1 MVTKRKENVS
11 KDVVVQ
17 AENVGES
24 SSRKKEQP
32 IDESRDTC
40 LPAGIAGIIKDQT
53 TVECND
59 NGAEYIQ
66 ARVDG
71 TLADILK
78 RPDGSILRTFLPT
91 EIESTEAETGR
102 IVFVQASFF
111 KCGGMVLGLCF
122 SHKITDG
129 TTLSTVVKSWS
140 SIALSG
146 SKDSVKFPEFNAE
159 TSSLHPL
166 DSNIPPSMKVT
177 RDESVITKRYV
188 IESSKIAQ
196 LKAKAA
202 SPMVLQPTRFEAVSA
217 LIWKCLDNVSRSTK
231 GFPRLSVMSIYV
243 NLRKMTVPSLPE
255 NAIGNMGGVFFPSH
269 STEKEID
276 LKDLITKLSK
286 ELKEFRKNAMETINE
301 KKRAWMSRCGIENF
315 GVRDDIDHFMCT
327 SWCRF
332 GFYEADF
339 GWGKPAWATVPNLM
353 IPNLVM
359 LMDTK
364 DGEGVEVFVTLNKE
378 EMALFE
384 LEKELLEFAAVNPS
398 VLN

>member
-1 MVTKRKENVS
+1 MAIKIEIVSREIIKPSSPTPQNLRNFKLSFLDQTAPAAYVPLLLFYLPENDSDSHVVEAAERSQHLKTSLS
-11 KDVVVQ
+11 KLL
-17 AENVGES
+17 AEFY
-24 SSRKKEQP
+24 P
-32 IDESRDTC
+32 
-40 LPAGIAGIIKDQT
+40 LAGIIKDQT

-91 EIESTEAETGR
+91 EIESTDAETGR

-111 KCGGMVLGLCF
+111 ECGGMVL
-122 SHKITDG
+122 
-129 TTLSTVVKSWS
+129 
-140 SIALSG
+140 G
-146 SKDSVKFPEFNAE
+146 SKDSVKFPEFNAA
-159 TSSLHPL
+159 SSSFHPL
-166 DSNIPPSMKVT
+166 DSDIPPSMKVT

-202 SPMVLQPTRFEAVSA
+202 SPIVLQPTRFEAVSA

-255 NAIGNMGGVFFPSH
+255 NAIGNVVGVFFPSH

-276 LKDLITKLSK
+276 LQDLITKLSK
-286 ELKEFRKNAMETINE
+286 ELKEFLKNAMEPINE
-301 KKRAWMSRCGIENF
+301 KKRAHG
-315 GVRDDIDHFMCT
+315 
-327 SWCRF
+327 
-332 GFYEADF
+332 
-339 GWGKPAWATVPNLM
+339 
-353 IPNLVM
+353 
-359 LMDTK
+359 
-364 DGEGVEVFVTLNKE
+364 
-378 EMALFE
+378 
-384 LEKELLEFAAVNPS
+384 
-398 VLN
+398 